1 MSRDA
6 TMPPMENHEHVS
18 FDLMLKA
25 TPAEEGGKRIIYFEA
40 SNEGIDQQ
48 GERVLAKALAESA
61 AIYKAHGNIDID
73 HLSLLRKNQQEG
85 IEAEIGFP
93 VDVVINDRR
102 TFVKAQLFAGNGPLA
117 RNANMV
123 WSSLTEISPPARW
136 YPSVGGSVLA
146 KSQEV
151 DPDTN
156 QRVTVVSKV
165 RWTNVALSRTPVNQN
180 LGQVS
185 TLPVG
190 TFCKSLGCLVMA
202 KTLTAGY
209 GTDSACMTGGAAL
222 RKQSLHGATMNYFEF
237 EDSLAEY
244 LGRIKNKKP
253 FLSRDGNL
261 PDVKVLKSL
270 AGFSAAE
277 FGLEH
282 DEATEMVE
290 RFFLNLVR
298 RSCND

>member
-1 MSRDA
+1 MALMD
-6 TMPPMENHEHVS
+6 NHEHVS

-93 VDVVINDRR
+93 VDVTINDKR

-146 KSQEV
+146 KSQEI
-151 DPDTN
+151 DPSTN
-156 QRVTVVSKV
+156 QQVTVVSKV

-185 TLPVG
+185 TLPMG

-209 GTDSACMTGGAAL
+209 GTDSAALTGGGAL
-222 RKQSLHGATMNYFEF
+222 RKQSLHGAPMNYFEF
-237 EDSLAEY
+237 EDGLAKH
-244 LGRIKNKKP
+244 LRRIKNKKP

-261 PDVKVLKSL
+261 SNVKVLKSI
-270 AGFSAAE
+270 ADFSAAE